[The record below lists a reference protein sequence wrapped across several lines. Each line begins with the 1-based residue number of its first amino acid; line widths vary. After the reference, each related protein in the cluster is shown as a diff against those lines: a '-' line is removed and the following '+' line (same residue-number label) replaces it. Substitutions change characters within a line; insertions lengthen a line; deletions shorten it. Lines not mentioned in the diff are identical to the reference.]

1 MFIFKLLF
9 AIFWNLVIFGGLL
22 LLPAGTLDWWRAWV
36 FLGIVLVGTFATI
49 TVVFRENED
58 LLDERFK
65 LPIQA
70 EQPLADKIIA
80 SLLVVTFLGLIAF
93 IPVDVFQLHLFDRPG
108 GIISASGLL
117 LFITG
122 WLIISLSFKA
132 NTFAIPVV
140 KYQAERQQTVI
151 DTGVYSIVRHPMYA
165 GAALMI
171 VGMSLW
177 LESYAA
183 ALLAIAPI
191 TLLIVRILFEEQFLK
206 QELKGYDSYTE
217 KVRYRLLPYLW

>member
-70 EQPLADKIIA
+70 EQPLADKIIC
-80 SLLVVTFLGLIAF
+80 SD
-93 IPVDVFQLHLFDRPG
+93 PK
-108 GIISASGLL
+108 S
-117 LFITG
+117 
-122 WLIISLSFKA
+122 
-132 NTFAIPVV
+132 
-140 KYQAERQQTVI
+140 
-151 DTGVYSIVRHPMYA
+151 
-165 GAALMI
+165 
-171 VGMSLW
+171 
-177 LESYAA
+177 
-183 ALLAIAPI
+183 
-191 TLLIVRILFEEQFLK
+191 
-206 QELKGYDSYTE
+206 
-217 KVRYRLLPYLW
+217 